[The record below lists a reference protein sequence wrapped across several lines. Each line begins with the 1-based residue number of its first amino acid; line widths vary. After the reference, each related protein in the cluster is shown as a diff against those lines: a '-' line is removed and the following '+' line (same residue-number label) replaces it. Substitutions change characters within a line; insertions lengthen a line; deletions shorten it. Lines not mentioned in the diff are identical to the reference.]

1 MHGDVAFDEVE
12 PIVAAI
18 TPVPGGVGAVTST
31 VLALHVAQGRLP
43 VSGTK
48 EIMNNYLSPA
58 ELLASYSAAGVRKME
73 RSAAS
78 LLLLGALAG
87 AIIAIAAA
95 ATNTAVYGI
104 SDTWTVRTICGLL
117 FPFGLGLVVVTG
129 AELFTGNCMLPLT
142 LLEKKGGSAVLM
154 VRNWALVF
162 AGNALGSLLV
172 AWLCVSCGQLNYS
185 AGAPGRIHHPGR
197 GREMRPSLRQRLGP
211 GRAVQPAGLSGGAG
225 LPPPPGRSPG
235 RLMGAFL
242 PVCFFV
248 LCGFEHSVANLY
260 YIGAALMAAAVPQY
274 ASLAAAAGVDLAP
287 LTLTGAAAN
296 LVPVTLGNILGGAGL
311 ALLLWYCHL
320 KQGGTPS

>member
-1 MHGDVAFDEVE
+1 MDRLYLTPGEM
-12 PIVAAI
+12 IAA
-18 TPVPGGVGAVTST
+18 
-31 VLALHVAQGRLP
+31 
-43 VSGTK
+43 
-48 EIMNNYLSPA
+48 
-58 ELLASYSAAGVRKME
+58 YSAAGRGKLN
-73 RSAAS
+73 RPTAS
-78 LLLLGALAG
+78 LLLLGILAG
-87 AIIAIAAA
+87 AIIAVAAA
-95 ATNTAVYGI
+95 AANTAAYGI
-104 SDTWTVRTICGLL
+104 ADTWTLRTVCALL

-129 AELFTGNCMLPLT
+129 AELFTGNCMLPIT
-142 LLEKKGGSAVLM
+142 LLDGGGTVGQLL
-154 VRNWALVF
+154 RNWALSYL
-162 AGNALGSLLV
+162 GNILGAALV
-172 AWLCVSCGQLNYS
+172 AALCVFCGQLDYS
-185 AGAPGRIHHPGR
+185 AGALAVYTIRVGAAKCALPFGSALGL
-197 GREMRPSLRQRLGP
+197 GVLCNLLVCLGVLAAASARET
-211 GRAVQPAGLSGGAG
+211 
-225 LPPPPGRSPG
+225 PG

>member
-1 MHGDVAFDEVE
+1 
-12 PIVAAI
+12 
-18 TPVPGGVGAVTST
+18 
-31 VLALHVAQGRLP
+31 
-43 VSGTK
+43 
-48 EIMNNYLSPA
+48 MNNLPLPA

-142 LLEKKGGSAVLM
+142 LLEKRGIGGPDGAQLGAGLCRERPGLAAGGLAVCLL
-154 VRNWALVF
+154 RP
-162 AGNALGSLLV
+162 AGLLRR
-172 AWLCVSCGQLNYS
+172 G
-185 AGAPGRIHHPGR
+185 PGRIHHPGR

-211 GRAVQPAGLSGGAG
+211 GVLCNLLVCLGVLAAASARET
-225 LPPPPGRSPG
+225 PG

-248 LCGFEHSVANLY
+248 LCGFEH
-260 YIGAALMAAAVPQY
+260 
-274 ASLAAAAGVDLAP
+274 
-287 LTLTGAAAN
+287 
-296 LVPVTLGNILGGAGL
+296 
-311 ALLLWYCHL
+311 LLP
-320 KQGGTPS
+320 TSITSARP